1 MILAGASP
9 VSPSPNSPKDT
20 RDTKYMF
27 AMANAATHEESKEAF
42 KLALFG
48 EPKAGQVAF
57 DQYWQ
62 RLEQRRA
69 EPPMLEPV
77 PLDKGGNNQIT
88 GILNAD
94 KPENVGW
101 PDRLAE
107 LKMPVLVA
115 NGDNDLC
122 LGLIRSLD
130 LLDRIANAQL
140 VIYPNSGHGFLW
152 QYGSLFGQQV
162 NMFLDTDAFDDNV

>member
-1 MILAGASP
+1 
-9 VSPSPNSPKDT
+9 
-20 RDTKYMF
+20 MF
-27 AMANAATHEESKEAF
+27 AMANAVTYDESKEAF
-42 KLALFG
+42 RLALFG
-48 EPKAGQVAF
+48 ESEAGHVAF

-62 RLEQRRA
+62 RLERRRA
-69 EPPMLEPV
+69 DPPMVDPV
-77 PLDKGGNNQIT
+77 PLDKGGNNQIA

-94 KPENVGW
+94 KPENTKW
-101 PDRLAE
+101 PDRLLE

-130 LLDRIANAQL
+130 LLNRIPNAQL

-152 QYGSLFGQQV
+152 QYGSLFGEQI
-162 NMFLDTDAFDDNV
+162 NMFLDTDAFDKNV